1 VESHLIVSVGE
12 SFYCALPKGSLV
24 EDHILIIPIEHLP
37 NTLVLSPEVE
47 SELSRY
53 QNGLRNCYKSQGND
67 AVFFELVSKRVSH
80 ANLQVRK
87 VPIANQVDLFE
98 FKSYLQ

>member
-1 VESHLIVSVGE
+1 MIVSVGE

-24 EDHILIIPIEHLP
+24 DDHVLIIPIEHLP
-37 NTLVLSPEVE
+37 NTLVLSPEGE

-80 ANLQVRK
+80 TNLQARK
-87 VPIANQVDLFE
+87 ISIANQIDL
-98 FKSYLQ
+98 